1 MATYRIKRTAKV
13 TVYDYIAANGEE
25 ILKVKMGDMD
35 SLFKELDED
44 LADNHSGIKL
54 SDYEEIYEKIDDIDD

>member
-1 MATYRIKRTAKV
+1 MATYRITRTAKV
-13 TVYDYIAANGEE
+13 TVYDYIAADGEE

-44 LADNHSGIKL
+44 LVDNHSGIKL
-54 SDYEEIYEKIDDIDD
+54 SDYEEIYEKIKD

>member
-1 MATYRIKRTAKV
+1 MATYRIARTAKV
-13 TVYDYIAANGEE
+13 TVYDYIAADGEE

-54 SDYEEIYEKIDDIDD
+54 SDYEEIYEKIDD